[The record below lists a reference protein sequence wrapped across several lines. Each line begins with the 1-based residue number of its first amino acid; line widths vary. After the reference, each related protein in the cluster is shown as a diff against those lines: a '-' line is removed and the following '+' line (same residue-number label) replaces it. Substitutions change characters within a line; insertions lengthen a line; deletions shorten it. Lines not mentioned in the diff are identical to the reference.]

1 MSLPHNTHLALRPEW
16 RGRPYDISAGGAEVL
31 LETGPTLVA
40 DAEGLVH
47 GGFVFSAA
55 DHAAMLAIN
64 EPFVVLG
71 AAESRFLAPVRAGE
85 RVLVRAAVTENKG
98 KRSLVRVD
106 AWVLPE
112 GPLPA
117 VGSPDP
123 GRKVFEGVF
132 TTFLLPAHVL
142 SAR

>member
-16 RGRPYDISAGGAEVL
+16 SGRPYDISVGGAEVL
-31 LETGPTLVA
+31 LETGPTLTA
-40 DAEGLVH
+40 DVEGLVH

-71 AAESRFLAPVRAGE
+71 SAESRFLAPVRAGE
-85 RVLVRAAVTENKG
+85 RVLLRATVTENKG
-98 KRSLVRVD
+98 KKSLVRVD
-106 AWVLPE
+106 GWVLPE
-112 GPLPA
+112 GSLPP